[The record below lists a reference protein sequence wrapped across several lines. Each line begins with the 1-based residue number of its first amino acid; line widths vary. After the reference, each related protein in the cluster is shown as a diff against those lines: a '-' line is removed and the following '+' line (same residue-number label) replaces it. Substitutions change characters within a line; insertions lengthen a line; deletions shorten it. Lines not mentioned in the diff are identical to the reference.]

1 MTGESFFD
9 HLARTIWQPLG
20 MVDTAPLRMDIAAP
34 RMAQG
39 YFRSLDLSGQ
49 WQSNLDPRI
58 PVGTAFGGIYSTV
71 GDLDRFGAAMARG
84 ELLSAAMMRD
94 WSTGRHPYHRG
105 VYGLGCS
112 EVVIEGQR
120 IIGHSGGHDGVAGEL
135 MVWPESGYRLSIL
148 SNSEPDGYFAIVSRI
163 KQLLSGTDRISRVYD
178 YSRALAAR
186 FLESGAAAA
195 RAMQAWQASDLR
207 PSQGTLDALAL
218 REIHRGRPA
227 AGIALL
233 RFNLELFPDAAWPR
247 WSLAEALR
255 RLGDTDGAVA
265 AYRDYLRLEPEDADA
280 QRWLSVLTADPAP
293 G

>member
-1 MTGESFFD
+1 MVLTTAKGLHPLAIGNTYCADMPCDRRAANKGNPGNIGMFKKSFD
-9 HLARTIWQPLG
+9 HR
-20 MVDTAPLRMDIAAP
+20 
-34 RMAQG
+34 
-39 YFRSLDLSGQ
+39 
-49 WQSNLDPRI
+49 
-58 PVGTAFGGIYSTV
+58 PV
-71 GDLDRFGAAMARG
+71 MARG

-135 MVWPESGYRLSIL
+135 MVWPESDYRLSIL